1 MKQRRAATLAVGTEI
16 TDGQI
21 TNRNSAWIATEL
33 VSLGIVVTE
42 HRSTPD
48 DRALIRLSLE
58 ELSTRNEIIFVT
70 GGLGPTSDDFT
81 RDVIAEFVG
90 RELEF
95 DEASWAHVTNRLQ
108 SRGVVIRD
116 AQKSQCYF
124 PTGSEIF
131 LNPAGTANAFSVSEN
146 DLKLYILPGPPAEIE
161 AVWKNGMRAAFV
173 KAFPP
178 KLEERLYLYRCIG
191 KGESEFAH
199 ITEQIFA
206 GTGLRLGYRAHNPY
220 VEIKIWVGNDQ
231 AALAQAKLAELERE
245 IAPWLINRDEEDL
258 GVDLWTWLRG
268 PGHRLKVFDF
278 ATQGLFLSRL
288 NAVAGEAGLEKGA
301 ELSIQTEMSLRQPV
315 SEAWVRDQAQA
326 IDPAI
331 TGLVLAAANERFY
344 VGISSQGQVK
354 IKTLTPPFRLALS
367 SERAQKFLVEMALF
381 QFRKDVIS
389 AKIS

>member
-58 ELSTRNEIIFVT
+58 ELRKRNEIIFVT

-90 RELEF
+90 RDLEF
-95 DEASWAHVTNRLQ
+95 DEASWAHVTNRLK
-108 SRGVVIRD
+108 SRGVIVRD
-116 AQKSQCYF
+116 TQKSQCYF
-124 PTGSEIF
+124 PAGAEIF
-131 LNPAGTANAFSVSEN
+131 FNPAGTANAFSVSES

-161 AVWKNGMRAAFV
+161 AVWKNGMQAAFV

-178 KLEERLYLYRCIG
+178 KVEERLHLYRCIG

-220 VEIKIWVGNDQ
+220 VEIKVWVRNDQ
-231 AALAQAKLAELERE
+231 AALAQAKLSELERE
-245 IAPWLINRDEEDL
+245 IASWLINRNDEDL
-258 GVDLWTWLRG
+258 GVDLWTWLG
-268 PGHRLKVFDF
+268 AGHRLKVFDF

-288 NAVAGEAGLEKGA
+288 NSVAEEGGLEKGI
-301 ELSIQTEMSLRQPV
+301 ELSVQTEMSFRQPF
-315 SEAWVRDQAQA
+315 SEAWLREQVTA
-326 IDPAI
+326 IDPAV
-331 TGLVLAAANERFY
+331 TGLVLAADSERFY
-344 VGISSQGQVK
+344 VGISSQGKVK
-354 IKTLTPPFRLALS
+354 IEALTPPFRLALS
-367 SERAQKFLVEMALF
+367 SERARKFLVEMALF
-381 QFRKDVIS
+381 QFRKDVIF